1 MIKIW
6 TWIKVNLASIIGIT
20 QAFIKMLKEIL
31 TAIVNFFS
39 LIFPTVGSQKVV
51 LWIRNTLELL
61 DDWIE
66 KAKPYLIPVINV

>member
-6 TWIKVNLASIIGIT
+6 TWIKVNIASIIGIT

-31 TAIVNFFS
+31 TAIVNFLS

-51 LWIRNTLELL
+51 LWIRNSLETL
-61 DDWIE
+61 DGWIE
-66 KAKPYLIPVINV
+66 KAKPYLIPKIE